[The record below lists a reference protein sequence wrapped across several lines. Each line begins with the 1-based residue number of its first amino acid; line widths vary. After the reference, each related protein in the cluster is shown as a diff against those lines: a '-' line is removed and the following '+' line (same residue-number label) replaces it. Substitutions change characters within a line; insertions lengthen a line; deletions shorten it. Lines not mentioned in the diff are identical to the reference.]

1 MHMIT
6 RTFRVISTLAILSS
20 TLTPIV
26 QASTLE
32 VREGNTY
39 VKMETNAT
47 GSGTSRVYQ
56 KTVING
62 KETVREEFKNN
73 MAETR
78 QENKQARMDAREE
91 FKEKLAELKDE
102 RKKKIV
108 EKLDTRFANVNK
120 KATDRFLETLDKLT
134 EILTR
139 LQTKATEAKTAGTDT
154 TEAQAN
160 IDAAQTAIASAKT
173 AITTQAGKTY
183 TITISTE
190 DKLRTDVGTTVSGL
204 HADLQTVHKMVIDAK
219 QAVVKAARAVTA
231 L

>member
-1 MHMIT
+1 MC
-6 RTFRVISTLAILSS
+6 TFVILSS
-20 TLTPIV
+20 TFVPIV

-32 VREGNTY
+32 VRDGNTY

-62 KETVREEFKNN
+62 KETVREEFK
-73 MAETR
+73 
-78 QENKQARMDAREE
+78 QARMDAREE
-91 FKEKLAELKDE
+91 FKEKLAGLKDE
-102 RKKKIV
+102 SKKKIV
-108 EKLDTRFANVNK
+108 EKLDSRFATVNK

-134 EILTR
+134 EILTQ

-160 IDAAQTAIASAKT
+160 IDAAKTAIASAKT

-183 TITISTE
+183 TITISSE
-190 DKLRTDVGTTVSGL
+190 DKLRMDVGKTVSGM
-204 HADLQTVHKMVIDAK
+204 HADLRMVHKLVTDAK
-219 QAVVKAARAVTA
+219 QAVVKAARSVNA

>member
-1 MHMIT
+1 MC
-6 RTFRVISTLAILSS
+6 TFAILSS
-20 TLTPIV
+20 TFVPIV

-56 KTVING
+56 RTVING
-62 KETVREEFKNN
+62 KETVREEYKSAVAENN
-73 MAETR
+73 
-78 QENKQARMDAREE
+78 QARMDSRAE
-91 FKEKLAELKDE
+91 FKEKLAGLKDE

-108 EKLDTRFANVNK
+108 AKLDTHFATVNK
-120 KATDRFLETLDKLT
+120 RATDRFLETLDKLT

-139 LQTKATEAKTAGTDT
+139 LQTKATEAKTAGKDT

-160 IDAAQTAIASAKT
+160 ITAAQTAISAAKT
-173 AITTQAGKTY
+173 AVTAQTGKTY

-190 DKLRTDVGTTVSGL
+190 DKLRMDVGETISGMQT
-204 HADLQTVHKMVIDAK
+204 DLRTVHKLVTDAK
-219 QAVVKAARAVTA
+219 QATVKAARSVNA